1 MNKVYGVALSPFA
14 RKVLLALELKSVDYQ
29 IETIVPYQ
37 VPESYYKI
45 HPLGKVPAFSDD
57 YVTLPES
64 SVICDYIEHKYADK
78 TPLYPRD
85 FREAAHAKW
94 LECYGDQHLA
104 PVFLM
109 FFFERFVKPKLLGG
123 TTDENYLQELQK
135 TKVPDLLG
143 YLETQL
149 PEQGFLFSEGL
160 LVADIAIATVFISA
174 EYGGY
179 VLPEAS
185 YPKLAAYMH
194 RIKQHPAVQVRL
206 QEEKEMLASLQA

>member
-14 RKVLLALELKSVDYQ
+14 RKVMLALELKAVDYQ
-29 IETIVPYQ
+29 TEMVVPYQ

-64 SVICDYIEHKYADK
+64 SVICAYIEQKYADK

-85 FREAAHAKW
+85 FREAAQAKW
-94 LECYGDQHLA
+94 LECYADQHLA

-123 TTDENYLQELQK
+123 KTDEAYLEQLQNN
-135 TKVPDLLG
+135 KVPSLLS
-143 YLETQL
+143 YLETL
-149 PEQGFLFSEGL
+149 VPEQGFLFSEGL
-160 LVADIAIATVFISA
+160 LVADIAIATVFISS

-179 VLPEAS
+179 QLPEKT
-185 YPKLAAYMH
+185 YPKTFGYLQ
-194 RIKQHPAVQVRL
+194 RIKQHPVVKARL
-206 QEEKEMLASLQA
+206 LEEQEMLASLQA